1 MEEGEN
7 TKMKSIL
14 RKRRKKMI
22 YIILVIVLILGLN
35 FLLNPLR
42 WPANQIRN
50 RLLNQ
55 TPIGT
60 SMEDVIKVVEGNKKW
75 EIENIRYDFG
85 YTSLEPP
92 FDEIGEKSIT
102 VYLGEY
108 WNPLVVDVTAWYG
121 FDEEGK
127 LIDVAVRKDVD
138 TL

>member
-1 MEEGEN
+1 
-7 TKMKSIL
+7 
-14 RKRRKKMI
+14 
-22 YIILVIVLILGLN
+22 
-35 FLLNPLR
+35 
-42 WPANQIRN
+42 
-50 RLLNQ
+50 
-55 TPIGT
+55 
-60 SMEDVIKVVEGNKKW
+60 MEDVIKVVEGNKKW